1 VARCPSGSL
10 VRTPSSQ
17 LLPDSRIPARE
28 VRIWEIAP
36 LSLPA
41 DSRVTGNPSI
51 IRVREG
57 LPTILQLTV
66 NFSLA
71 C

>member
-1 VARCPSGSL
+1 MQRDPRLYRFAMNAKPVVNTLPTSFGRLFPSDGQPF
-10 VRTPSSQ
+10 R
-17 LLPDSRIPARE
+17 
-28 VRIWEIAP
+28 
-36 LSLPA
+36 
-41 DSRVTGNPSI
+41 NP
-51 IRVREG
+51 VREG